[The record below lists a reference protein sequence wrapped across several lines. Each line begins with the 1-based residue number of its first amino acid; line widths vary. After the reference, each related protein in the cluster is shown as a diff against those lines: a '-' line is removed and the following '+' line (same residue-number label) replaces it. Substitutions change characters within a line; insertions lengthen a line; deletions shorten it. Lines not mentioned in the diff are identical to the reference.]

1 MKTLSLGNFH
11 FTETPSGDVE
21 IAVDEPRDWQQ
32 PGSGKAV
39 RGILKR
45 DAIRCTLPSDHRQQ
59 LAEFLTQEKS

>member
-1 MKTLSLGNFH
+1 MKTLTLGNFH

-45 DAIRCTLPSDHRQQ
+45 DVIRCTLPGNQRQQ
-59 LAEFLTQEKS
+59 LAAFLTQGKS